1 MLITTDGLVARVF
14 EGSGGDRYIHL
25 LTPTRGRLTV
35 IIKNGQSSR
44 ASSVAAC
51 TQLFTYGNYELY
63 ERNRRYWIRNGSVT
77 HIFYNLT
84 SDLERMALATY
95 LCDLTCEMTNDEE
108 GEEADQAEESEGGRL
123 LRMLLNA
130 LYVLHTGEKS
140 VPIVKGVFELRA
152 AAMTGYAP
160 SVTRCALCR
169 EGYPEES
176 YLDVMNGRLICAD
189 CQAKRNRA
197 GGMIAH
203 MQEEE
208 LGERSILLPLSSS
221 VLAAVR
227 YALGASEKKIFSF
240 SLKDK
245 AEESA
250 FAKVA
255 ECFLLN
261 HLERGFDTLD
271 FYHSVK
277 E

>member
-14 EGSGGDRYIHL
+14 DGSGTDRYIHL

-35 IIKNGQSSR
+35 TIKNGQSGR
-44 ASSVAAC
+44 ASIASY

-63 ERNRRYWIRNGSVT
+63 EKNKRYWLRNGSVAHT
-77 HIFYNLT
+77 FYNLT
-84 SDLERMALATY
+84 TDLEKMALASY

-108 GEEADQAEESEGGRL
+108 GEETDPAEESGAL

-130 LYVLHTGEKS
+130 LYVIHTGEKPA
-140 VPIVKGVFELRA
+140 PIVKGVFELRA
-152 AAMTGYAP
+152 AAMAGYAP
-160 SVTRCALCR
+160 SVVGCALCH
-169 EGYPEES
+169 EGHPVES

-189 CQAKRNRA
+189 CQTKRNRA
-197 GGMIAH
+197 GGMMIQ
-203 MQEEE
+203 MQDNE

-227 YALGASEKKIFSF
+227 YALGAPEKKIFSF
-240 SLKDK
+240 TLKDK
-245 AEESA
+245 GEEAA

-255 ECFLLN
+255 ETFLLN

-277 E
+277 K